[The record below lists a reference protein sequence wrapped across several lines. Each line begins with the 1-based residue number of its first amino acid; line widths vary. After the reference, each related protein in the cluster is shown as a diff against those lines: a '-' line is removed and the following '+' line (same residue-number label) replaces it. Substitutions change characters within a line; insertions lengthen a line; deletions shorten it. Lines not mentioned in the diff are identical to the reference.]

1 MMSFEQLRDPRKSI
15 ILREKKSID
24 ILTINK
30 RLGLNLSRKK
40 RYNTTVYWLIENSPL
55 NLYNC
60 KLILAFC

>member
-40 RYNTTVYWLIENSPL
+40 RYNTTVYTGLSKIVL
-55 NLYNC
+55 
-60 KLILAFC
+60 

>member
-60 KLILAFC
+60 KLILALC

>member
-24 ILTINK
+24 ILITINK

-40 RYNTTVYWLIENSPL
+40 RYNTTVYTGLSKIVL
-55 NLYNC
+55 
-60 KLILAFC
+60 

>member
-40 RYNTTVYWLIENSPL
+40 RQNTTVYWLIENSPL

>member
-30 RLGLNLSRKK
+30 RTKPITQEK
-40 RYNTTVYWLIENSPL
+40 IQYY
-55 NLYNC
+55 C
-60 KLILAFC
+60 ILAYRK